1 MKENPEQL
9 RTRAG
14 GFTSYRQSNQE
25 RTQTQR
31 GEQLHRCRI
40 SPKTSQQREGDPRD
54 DEREVTRMTRE
65 EARKEINRRP
75 ELVLSQLQKS
85 KGSKQYICPICGSGS
100 RGGRDSDGALTFYS
114 DSNRFKCFACSDEPG
129 TFGGK
134 GQDTLGALCLLWSC
148 SETEVFDREGLTI
161 DSSNTQRAT
170 RSAQSDF
177 SEIKMDK
184 TPPTTEGAETASQ
197 ELTEAADLTA
207 YFAECRERLKRS
219 PEAISYL
226 QARGITLDTALQF
239 WIGFDPAADPAQSN
253 HPTPRLITPTCRT
266 HYAARS
272 IDPDTP
278 SKWAKMNNKGG
289 RPAIFNAK
297 VLQDSSTE
305 AVFVTEGFFDAL
317 SIIEVGGQAIAL
329 NSTSNASKLL
339 EQLREKRTAATL
351 ILCFDNDDAGKKCT
365 KTLREGLQ
373 RLNISYVTADL
384 CGGYNDPNEALQGN
398 RERFTAAVN
407 EAIRTTAAR
416 PDNISDYIDNLMS
429 GEIDS
434 FKEAKNRH
442 TGFADLDEKAK
453 GLYAGLYV
461 IAAISSLG
469 KTTFALNVADNLAE
483 AGEDVLFF
491 SLEQS
496 RLELVSKSL
505 ARKTAQKDITTAVN
519 SLSIRRGYL
528 PEQVLTAAD
537 EYKKG
542 IADRLSIIEGNFA
555 CNISFIGDYIR
566 RYIAKT
572 GKKPIVFIDYLQI
585 LQPEQDERG
594 RTQTTKETVD
604 STVTELKRLSR
615 EQGLTIFVISSV
627 NRANYLTPIDFESL
641 KESGGIEY
649 TCDVLWG
656 LQLQVLNDPI
666 FDSKEKIKQKRQKV
680 KAAKA
685 ASPRKIELVC
695 LKNRYGV
702 SSYSAYFDYTPEFDL
717 FTEGKNEYETEQQ
730 DEQQDK
736 PKRCKRL

>member
-1 MKENPEQL
+1 
-9 RTRAG
+9 
-14 GFTSYRQSNQE
+14 
-25 RTQTQR
+25 
-31 GEQLHRCRI
+31 
-40 SPKTSQQREGDPRD
+40 
-54 DEREVTRMTRE
+54 MTRE
-65 EARKEINRRP
+65 EARQEINRRP

-85 KGSKQYICPICGSGS
+85 KGGKQYVCPICGSGS
-100 RGGRDSDGALTFYS
+100 EGGRNSDGALTFYP
-114 DSNRFKCFACSDEPG
+114 DNNRFFCFACHDKPD

-134 GQDTLGALCLLWSC
+134 GQDILGALRLLWDC
-148 SETEVFDREGLTI
+148 SETEVFDRAGLPIEG
-161 DSSNTQRAT
+161 SGTQRAT

-177 SEIKMDK
+177 SEVKRDK
-184 TPPTTEGAETASQ
+184 TPPTAERQETASQ

-207 YFAECRERLKRS
+207 YFAECRDRLKKS
-219 PEAISYL
+219 PQAISYL
-226 QARGITLDTALQF
+226 QARGISLDTALQY

-253 HPTPRLITPTCRT
+253 HPTPRLIIPTCRT
-266 HYAARS
+266 HYVARS

-278 SKWAKMNNKGG
+278 SKWQKLNNKGG
-289 RPAIFNAK
+289 SPAIFNAK

-305 AVFVTEGFFDAL
+305 SVFVTEGFFDAL
-317 SIIEVGGQAIAL
+317 SILEVGGQAIAL
-329 NSTSNASKLL
+329 NSTSNASRLL
-339 EQLREKRTAATL
+339 EQLREKRTNATL
-351 ILCFDNDDAGKKCT
+351 ILCLDNDNAGKSCT
-365 KTLREGLQ
+365 ATLREGLQ
-373 RLNISYVTADL
+373 RLNISFVTADI
-384 CGGYNDPNEALQGN
+384 CGGHKDPNEALQGN

-434 FKEAKNRH
+434 FKEAKNRR
-442 TGFADLDEKAK
+442 TGFANLDAQAR

-461 IAAISSLG
+461 VAAISSLG
-469 KTTFALNVADNLAE
+469 KTTFCHQIADQLAE

-496 RLELVSKSL
+496 RLELVSKSI
-505 ARKTAQKDITTAVN
+505 ARRTAQKDITTAVN

-537 EYKKG
+537 EYRRA

-566 RYIAKT
+566 RYIQKT
-572 GKKPIVFIDYLQI
+572 GKKPLVFVDYLQI
-585 LQPEQDERG
+585 LQPEQDLRG

-627 NRANYLTPIDFESL
+627 NRQNYLTPIDFESL

-649 TCDVLWG
+649 TADVIWG

-666 FDSKEKIKQKRQKV
+666 FDSATKVKQKRQKV
-680 KAAKA
+680 KDAKA
-685 ASPRKIELVC
+685 ATPRKIELVC
-695 LKNRYGV
+695 LKNRYGI
-702 SSYSAYFDYTPEFDL
+702 SHYSAYFDYYPEHDL
-717 FTEGKNEYETEQQ
+717 FTEGTNEYSTEPQ

-736 PKRCKRL
+736 PKRGKRL

>member
-1 MKENPEQL
+1 M
-9 RTRAG
+9 TRA
-14 GFTSYRQSNQE
+14 
-25 RTQTQR
+25 
-31 GEQLHRCRI
+31 
-40 SPKTSQQREGDPRD
+40 D
-54 DEREVTRMTRE
+54 
-65 EARKEINRRP
+65 ARKEINRRP

-100 RGGRDSDGALTFYS
+100 RGGSNSDGALTYYP
-114 DSNRFKCFACSDEPG
+114 DSSRFKCFACSDEPG

-134 GQDTLGALCLLWSC
+134 GQDTLGALCLLWGC
-148 SETEVFDREGLTI
+148 SETEVFDREGITI
-161 DSSNTQRAT
+161 DGSGYQRAT
-170 RSAQSDF
+170 TSAQSDF
-177 SEIKMDK
+177 SEVKRDK

-197 ELTEAADLTA
+197 ELTKAADLTA
-207 YFAECRERLKRS
+207 YFAECRDRLKRS

-253 HPTPRLITPTCRT
+253 HPTPRLIIPTCRT
-266 HYAARS
+266 HYVARS

-305 AVFVTEGFFDAL
+305 AVFVTEGVFDAL
-317 SIIEVGGQAIAL
+317 SLVEVGAAAIAL
-329 NSTSNASKLL
+329 NSTANAGKLIDL
-339 EQLREKRTAATL
+339 LREKRTAATL

-373 RLNISYVTADL
+373 RLNISFVTADL

-416 PDNISDYIDNLMS
+416 PDNISDYIDRLMS
-429 GEIDS
+429 SEIDS
-434 FKEAKNRH
+434 FKEAKNRR
-442 TGFADLDEKAK
+442 TGFANLDEKAK

-461 IAAISSLG
+461 VAAISSLG
-469 KTTFALNVADNLAE
+469 KTTFCHQIADQLAE

-496 RLELVSKSL
+496 KLELVSKSL
-505 ARKTAQKDITTAVN
+505 ARRTAQKDMTTAVN

-542 IADRLSIIEGNFA
+542 IADRLSIIEGNFS

-666 FDSKEKIKQKRQKV
+666 FDNNSKDTIKEKRKKV
-680 KAAKA
+680 KDAKA
-685 ASPRKIELVC
+685 ESPRKIELVC

-702 SSYSAYFDYTPEFDL
+702 SSYSAYFDYIPEFDL
-717 FTEGKNEYETEQQ
+717 FTEGEKVEAEGRPATTLQRMRGG
-730 DEQQDK
+730 K
-736 PKRCKRL
+736 K

>member
-1 MKENPEQL
+1 M
-9 RTRAG
+9 
-14 GFTSYRQSNQE
+14 QE
-25 RTQTQR
+25 
-31 GEQLHRCRI
+31 GKPLE
-40 SPKTSQQREGDPRD
+40 PRN
-54 DEREVTRMTRE
+54 DEREVTRMTRAD
-65 EARKEINRRP
+65 ARKEINRRP

-100 RGGRDSDGALTFYS
+100 RGGSNSDGALTYYP
-114 DSNRFKCFACSDEPG
+114 DSSRFKCFACSDEPG

-148 SETEVFDREGLTI
+148 SETEVFDREGITI
-161 DSSNTQRAT
+161 DGSGYQRAT
-170 RSAQSDF
+170 TSAQSDF
-177 SEIKMDK
+177 SEVKRDK

-207 YFAECRERLKRS
+207 YFAECRDRLKRS

-253 HPTPRLITPTCRT
+253 HPTPRLIIPTCRT
-266 HYAARS
+266 HYVARS

-434 FKEAKNRH
+434 FKEAKNRR

-736 PKRCKRL
+736 PKRGKRL

>member
-1 MKENPEQL
+1 M
-9 RTRAG
+9 TRA
-14 GFTSYRQSNQE
+14 
-25 RTQTQR
+25 
-31 GEQLHRCRI
+31 
-40 SPKTSQQREGDPRD
+40 D
-54 DEREVTRMTRE
+54 
-65 EARKEINRRP
+65 ARKEINRRP

-100 RGGRDSDGALTFYS
+100 RGGSNSDGALTYYP
-114 DSNRFKCFACSDEPG
+114 DSSRFKCFACSDEPG

-148 SETEVFDREGLTI
+148 SETEVFDREGITI
-161 DSSNTQRAT
+161 DGSGYQRAT
-170 RSAQSDF
+170 TSAQSDF
-177 SEIKMDK
+177 AEVKRDIA
-184 TPPTTEGAETASQ
+184 PPATATAETASQ

-207 YFAECRERLKRS
+207 YFAECRDRLKRS

-253 HPTPRLITPTCRT
+253 HPTPRLIIPTCRT
-266 HYAARS
+266 HYVARS
-272 IDPDTP
+272 IDPNTP

-384 CGGYNDPNEALQGN
+384 CGGYNDPNEALQGS

-434 FKEAKNRH
+434 FKEAKNRR

-505 ARKTAQKDITTAVN
+505 ARRTAQKDITTAVN

-736 PKRCKRL
+736 PKRGKRL

>member
-1 MKENPEQL
+1 
-9 RTRAG
+9 
-14 GFTSYRQSNQE
+14 
-25 RTQTQR
+25 
-31 GEQLHRCRI
+31 
-40 SPKTSQQREGDPRD
+40 
-54 DEREVTRMTRE
+54 MTRE
-65 EARKEINRRP
+65 QARAEINRRP

-100 RGGRDSDGALTFYS
+100 RGGSNSDGALTYYP
-114 DSNRFKCFACSDEPG
+114 DSSRFKCFACSDEPG

-148 SETEVFDREGLTI
+148 SETEVFDREGITI
-161 DSSNTQRAT
+161 DGSGYQRAT
-170 RSAQSDF
+170 TSAQSDF
-177 SEIKMDK
+177 SEVKRDK

-207 YFAECRERLKRS
+207 YFAECRDRLKRS

-253 HPTPRLITPTCRT
+253 HPTPRLIIPTCRT
-266 HYAARS
+266 HYVARS
-272 IDPDTP
+272 IDPNTP

-384 CGGYNDPNEALQGN
+384 CGGYNDPNEALQGS

-434 FKEAKNRH
+434 FKEAKNRR

-505 ARKTAQKDITTAVN
+505 ARRTAQKDITTAVN

-730 DEQQDK
+730 DEQHDK
-736 PKRCKRL
+736 PKRGKRL